1 MPAKSIHRPE
11 YQELLALLREI
22 REKSG
27 LQQADL
33 AAALGRPQSYVS
45 NVERGSRRMDL
56 LQLREYCIACG
67 QDLVPFVKK
76 FEKAVADG
84 RL

>member
-11 YQELLALLREI
+11 YQELLSLLREI

-33 AAALGRPQSYVS
+33 AAALGRPQSYIS

-56 LQLREYCIACG
+56 LQLREYCMACG

-76 FEKAVADG
+76 FEKSITDG

>member
-11 YQELLALLREI
+11 YQELLSLLREI

-33 AAALGRPQSYVS
+33 AAALGRPQSYIS

-56 LQLREYCIACG
+56 LQLREYCMACG